1 MARPTALA
9 LAALAEL
16 AAAGSG
22 CALIFG
28 NVSPVEEKSDSYDI
42 LDLAGTSPD
51 WVRIPPEQQS
61 DATPGE
67 PDDFATDIAYQSR
80 LTASVITVNSACRP
94 LYEKDPPPD
103 LREFT
108 QSLLLGFTH
117 LMRHNESEARIS
129 GALGLRTTVAC
140 RLNDQPMML
149 RTVVVRHRQ
158 CVFDLVFIARPEHFA
173 KEEEAFERFVA
184 SLRFR

>member
-1 MARPTALA
+1 MLSRAMLTF
-9 LAALAEL
+9 AALAGL
-16 AAAGSG
+16 ASAGSG

-28 NVSPVEEKSDSYDI
+28 NVSPVEEKSEAYDI
-42 LDLAGTSPD
+42 LKLDQTNPD
-51 WVRIPPEQQS
+51 WIRIPPDQQN

-67 PDDFATDIAYQSR
+67 PDEFATDIAYQSR
-80 LTASVITVNSACRP
+80 LTASVITVNSACRL

-103 LREFT
+103 LRDFT

-117 LMRHNESEARIS
+117 LSQRNESSANIS
-129 GALGLRTTVAC
+129 GSPGLRTTVSC

-149 RTVVVRHRQ
+149 RTVVVHHRR
-158 CVFDLVFIARPEHFA
+158 CVFDLVYIARPEHFP
-173 KEEEAFERFVA
+173 KEEETFERFVA